1 MLGQDLGTEPRSAT
15 ERPGLS
21 RSQVRGRAVNGLK
34 SPSFSSSAL
43 NKGRESPVPLR
54 SCGDEEKSTGVRAWL
69 LTTRKELSR
78 RRERRLVL
86 SGP

>member
-1 MLGQDLGTEPRSAT
+1 M
-15 ERPGLS
+15 
-21 RSQVRGRAVNGLK
+21 NGLK

-43 NKGRESPVPLR
+43 NKGRAVPLR
-54 SCGDEEKSTGVRAWL
+54 SCGDEEKSTEVRAWL
-69 LTTRKELSR
+69 PTTREELSR